1 MLFSHTYPYSQVLG
15 PSPGR
20 VPTHYTVVVERSEPQ
35 SSCSCPTTPVITDG
49 SVQLTL
55 VCGGD
60 CGVGRHQVYS
70 VTVVAGNRAGSSQ
83 SFPGLIISESVLL
96 NVG

>member
-1 MLFSHTYPYSQVLG
+1 MCNAIINTA
-15 PSPGR
+15 
-20 VPTHYTVVVERSEPQ
+20 
-35 SSCSCPTTPVITDG
+35 PVITDG

-60 CGVGRHQVYS
+60 CDVGRHQVYS

-83 SFPGLIISESVLL
+83 SFLL
-96 NVG
+96 ENDVTI